1 MEKKIILSLDHSIYS
16 SHSLAYVALLFADQ
30 PDVRFHLLTCIQSSS
45 LLPESTDTKNSLFP
59 ESLSHLKKLG
69 FSNRIF
75 QKASRKLNDL
85 GIQSD
90 RITSSTISTG
100 TNIGAAIQLEGEKL
114 LADSIVVGRR
124 GIGFV
129 GEMLMGSVS
138 ATLFKRCHTVPL
150 WIIDG
155 EIESNR
161 IFVPL
166 DRTIPSLMA
175 IDHLCHIFSNRDDI
189 NFYLFHCHRL
199 FGSSKKTIPEKF
211 SDQLDSDYFDRLLN
225 EKDFVLK
232 GPAELLEKAGI
243 PEGNIKLLPEVTD
256 IEESHSIIR
265 EASQNG
271 CGTIVIGRRGAGMA
285 KGLFGG
291 VSDRTL
297 YKTQNMA
304 LWIVG

>member
-1 MEKKIILSLDHSIYS
+1 MEKKIILSLDNSIYS
-16 SHSLAYVALLFADQ
+16 SHSLAYVALLFANQ
-30 PDVRFHLLTCIQSSS
+30 LDVHFYLLTCVQSTS
-45 LLPESTDTKNSLFP
+45 LLPESADTKNSLFP

-69 FSNRIF
+69 LSNRTF
-75 QKASRKLNDL
+75 QNATRKLNDL
-85 GIQSD
+85 GIDSD

-100 TNIGAAIQLEGEKL
+100 TNIGAAIQHEGEKL

-155 EIESNR
+155 EIDSNR

-166 DRTIPSLMA
+166 DRTLPSLMA
-175 IDHLCHIFSNRDDI
+175 IDHLCHIFSNRNDI
-189 NFYLFHCHRL
+189 TFYLFHCHRL
-199 FGSSKKTIPEKF
+199 FGSTKKPIPEKF
-211 SDQLDSDYFDRLLN
+211 SDQLDNDYFDRLQN
-225 EKDFVLK
+225 EKDFVLG
-232 GPAELLEKAGI
+232 GPAKLLEKAGI
-243 PEGNIKLLPEVTD
+243 PKDNIKLLPETKD
-256 IEESHSIIR
+256 IEESYSIIR
-265 EASQNG
+265 KASRNK

>member
-1 MEKKIILSLDHSIYS
+1 MEKKIILSLDNSIYS
-16 SHSLAYVALLFADQ
+16 SHSLDYVALLFANQ
-30 PDVRFHLLTCIQSSS
+30 PDVHFHLLTCVQSTTVI
-45 LLPESTDTKNSLFP
+45 PESADTKNSLFP

-69 FSNRIF
+69 SSKRIF

-85 GIQSD
+85 GIDSD
-90 RITSSTISTG
+90 RVTSSIINTG
-100 TNIGAAIQLEGEKL
+100 TNIGAAIQHEGEKL
-114 LADSIVVGRR
+114 LADSIVIGRR

-129 GEMLMGSVS
+129 GEMFMGSVS
-138 ATLFKRCHTVPL
+138 ATLFRRCHTVPL

-175 IDHLCHIFSNRDDI
+175 IDYLCHIFSNRDDI
-189 NFYLFHCHRL
+189 TFYLFHCHRL
-199 FGSSKKTIPEKF
+199 FGSSKKPAPEKF
-211 SDQLDSDYFDRLLN
+211 SDQLDSGYFDRLQN

-232 GPAELLEKAGI
+232 GPAQLLKKAGI
-243 PEGNIKLLPEVTD
+243 TEGNIKLLPETTD

-265 EASQNG
+265 EASHNG
-271 CGTIVIGRRGAGMA
+271 CGTIVIGRRGAGLA
-285 KGLFGG
+285 KGLLGG

-297 YKTQNMA
+297 YKTQDMA